1 MCEELIGEVTA
12 CREQRQDTGGVAR
25 CHILPEAFVPFCFL
39 RCLLCIMVCLGNKW
53 DRGVAAVVYRLDKES
68 NYDLGRRVSAI
79 CILQN
84 QPQVLQCLECM
95 SPIFHLVGV

>member
-12 CREQRQDTGGVAR
+12 CREQRQNTGGVAR

-39 RCLLCIMVCLGNKW
+39 LCLLCITVCLGNKW
-53 DRGVAAVVYRLDKES
+53 DRGVVAVVYRLDKES

-79 CILQN
+79 CIRVILRCWGN
-84 QPQVLQCLECM
+84 
-95 SPIFHLVGV
+95 SSLVCQQKSDAL

>member
-39 RCLLCIMVCLGNKW
+39 LCITVCLGTS
-53 DRGVAAVVYRLDKES
+53 GTEGLPAVAYRLDKES

-84 QPQVLQCLECM
+84 QPKC
-95 SPIFHLVGV
+95 SRT